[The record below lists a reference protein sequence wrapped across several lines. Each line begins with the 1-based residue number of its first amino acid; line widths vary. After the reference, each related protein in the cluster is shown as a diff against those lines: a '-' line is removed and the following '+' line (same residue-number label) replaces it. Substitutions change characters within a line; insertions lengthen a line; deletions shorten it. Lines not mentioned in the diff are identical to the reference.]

1 MKMTLIVVALLAVA
15 CGGSHGKMRTDTPVL
30 AYQKPDISEI
40 TGIPEPESGEE
51 AAPQG
56 TSFEAPPK
64 APATPP
70 SISDGPNKS
79 SSATKPTVPPS
90 ASPKK

>member
-1 MKMTLIVVALLAVA
+1 MKMTLIAVALLAVS

-40 TGIPEPESGEE
+40 TGIPEPESDE
-51 AAPQG
+51 
-56 TSFEAPPK
+56 EAPPK
-64 APATPP
+64 GTSIGAPATPP
-70 SISDGPNKS
+70 SISDAPNKS